1 LALSL
6 PHPSGRD
13 PRPSP
18 KSSSSVSQSAQEETF
33 RDAVAASQSFS
44 SRRFSCASFS
54 FFFAF
59 FSFFSSCATRMGW

>member
-1 LALSL
+1 
-6 PHPSGRD
+6 
-13 PRPSP
+13 
-18 KSSSSVSQSAQEETF
+18 VSQSAQEETF